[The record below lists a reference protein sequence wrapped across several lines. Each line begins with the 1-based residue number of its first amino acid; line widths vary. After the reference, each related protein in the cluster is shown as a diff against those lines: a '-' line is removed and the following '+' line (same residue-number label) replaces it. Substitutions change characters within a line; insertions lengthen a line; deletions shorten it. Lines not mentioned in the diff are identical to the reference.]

1 MNISESS
8 LSMKS
13 SLLNDDLLKQRRQN
27 EHYAIFL
34 GVISQFIWAINSIQL
49 KTYKKFF
56 PEPECYSDNSLVFSE
71 GHYLPL
77 WIFIYNKRRYR
88 NNPCVYN

>member
-34 GVISQFIWAINSIQL
+34 GVISQFIWAINAIQVE
-49 KTYKKFF
+49 TYKKFF
-56 PEPECYSDNSLVFSE
+56 PECYSDNSLVFSE
-71 GHYLPL
+71 VSLFAFVDIYLQQ
-77 WIFIYNKRRYR
+77 KK
-88 NNPCVYN
+88 VSK

>member
-8 LSMKS
+8 LSIKS

-27 EHYAIFL
+27 DYAIFL

-56 PEPECYSDNSLVFSE
+56 PECYSDNSLVFFQKC
-71 GHYLPL
+71 HYLFL
-77 WIFIYNKRRYR
+77 
-88 NNPCVYN
+88 